1 MYRYGII
8 LAVFTA
14 LLSSCSKQ
22 QDVQPNPEAYNFLKA
37 RTAPGAQMP
46 TDQRRS
52 VENPF
57 DRCGQLHNQGFRDM
71 VLGTNTEGN
80 LKQWAIS
87 LGEYTGTEGMQKY
100 RKASALNSL
109 SIAQAVDTARAR
121 GADELA
127 IATWQVLA
135 EQLQAMTSPEPADA
149 LNLINAAESALME
162 FDPDDRSINK
172 ERALGVSSVYRYS
185 LALHTGQTLDGIDYG
200 VQSWNPTPN
209 LPPHPTSGLK
219 LNWITL
225 LIKDAIGFLLSFD
238 WKEAVT
244 ASLTDLMD
252 QLSGVGYSV
261 GEAFHPNIESTEP
274 FLPGVGSVVLPDN

>member
-1 MYRYGII
+1 
-8 LAVFTA
+8 
-14 LLSSCSKQ
+14 
-22 QDVQPNPEAYNFLKA
+22 
-37 RTAPGAQMP
+37 MP

-57 DRCGQLHNQGFRDM
+57 DRYGQLHNQGFRDM

-87 LGEYTGTEGMQKY
+87 LGEYTGTEGIQKY
-100 RKASALNSL
+100 RSASAINSL

-135 EQLQAMTSPEPADA
+135 EQLQSMTSPEPADA

-162 FDPDDRSINK
+162 FDPDDRSIDK
-172 ERALGVSSVYRYS
+172 ERALGVSAVYRYS

-219 LNWITL
+219 LNWIML

-261 GEAFHPNIESTEP
+261 GDAFHPNIESTEP
-274 FLPGVGSVVLPDN
+274 FLPGIGSVVLPDN